1 MGLHLSQL
9 TASRESFTLNINNLD
24 NIKVLIVDDEPLIG
38 SALMQLFELEG
49 IPAIATTTPKSLPE
63 QLHLNWPGVVIT
75 DVNMPQLDGISLMCN
90 LLTKDKDLPI
100 ILLTGFGD
108 IAMAVQALKQGA
120 YDFLEKPFNNEHIL
134 DVVKR
139 ALEKRELTLENRKLK
154 RELESQSLPGPRI
167 LGRSPGI
174 EQMKHIIHQVID
186 MPADVLIEGETGT
199 GKELVARYLHDHSIR
214 HQANF
219 VAINCGAIPETIIE
233 SELFGAES
241 GAFTGADK
249 TRIGK
254 FEYANGGTIFLD
266 EIESTPLSL
275 QIKLL
280 RVLEDRKVERL
291 GSNRSIELDIR
302 VIAATKVDLAQLC
315 KTGEFRQD
323 LLYRLNLVTVPIPAL
338 RERRED
344 IGLLFLH
351 FARIASSRYHKAL
364 IALNAEQVAQLTSH
378 DWPGNVREL
387 RNLAERYVL
396 LGGEAAFATA
406 INSSVNLNC
415 GMSLQQRVEFF
426 ERLLIEEAL
435 SHNKGSI
442 KLTMEQLE
450 VPRKTL
456 YDKMQKYELD
466 RKRFIQ

>member
-1 MGLHLSQL
+1 MMLSD
-9 TASRESFTLNINNLD
+9 TLNKFDI
-24 NIKVLIVDDEPLIG
+24 VIVDDEPLIG
-38 SALMQLFELEG
+38 SALVQLFELESYRALSVTDPQQIEQG
-49 IPAIATTTPKSLPE
+49 IPE
-63 QLHLNWPGVVIT
+63 NWPGIIIS
-75 DVNMPQLDGISLMCN
+75 DVNMPDIDGLTLMGSL
-90 LLTKDKDLPI
+90 LSIDKDIPI
-100 ILLTGFGD
+100 ILLTGHGD

-120 YDFLEKPFNNEHIL
+120 YDFIEKPFNNEHML
-134 DVVKR
+134 DIAKR
-139 ALEKRELTLENRKLK
+139 AIEKRALTLENRSLK
-154 RELESQSLPGPRI
+154 KELESQSTPGPRI
-167 LGRSPGI
+167 LGSSPGI
-174 EQMKHIIHQVID
+174 KQMRHIIHQVID

-199 GKELVARYLHDHSIR
+199 GKELVARYLHDHSQR
-214 HQANF
+214 SEANF

-254 FEYANGGTIFLD
+254 FEYANGGTLFLD

-275 QIKLL
+275 QVKLL

-291 GSNRSIELDIR
+291 GSNKSIDLDIR
-302 VIAATKVDLAQLC
+302 IIAATKVDLKGLC
-315 KTGEFRQD
+315 DTGEFRQD

-344 IGLLFLH
+344 ISLLFLH
-351 FARIASSRYHKAL
+351 FARIASARYHKAL
-364 IALNAEQVAQLTSH
+364 IPLNSEHSAQLVSH

-396 LGGEAAFATA
+396 LGADAAFAT
-406 INSSVNLNC
+406 SLNQTKQLNAN
-415 GMSLQQRVEFF
+415 MSLQQRVEFF

-450 VPRKTL
+450 LPRKTL
-456 YDKMQKYELD
+456 YDKMQKFAIN
-466 RKRFIQ
+466 RKAFIQ

>member
-1 MGLHLSQL
+1 MSP
-9 TASRESFTLNINNLD
+9 ESLEQY
-24 NIKVLIVDDEPLIG
+24 KVIIVDDEPLIG
-38 SALMQLFELEG
+38 SALVQLFELEG
-49 IPAIATTTPKSLPE
+49 IPAFATSEPKSIIE
-63 QLHLNWPGVVIT
+63 RIDINWPGVLIS
-75 DVNMPQLDGISLMCN
+75 DVNMPELNGISLMQSLIKQDN
-90 LLTKDKDLPI
+90 DLPI

-108 IAMAVQALKQGA
+108 IAMAVNALKQGA
-120 YDFLEKPFNNEHIL
+120 YDFLEKPFNNEYML

-139 ALEKRELTLENRKLK
+139 ALEKRALTLENRTLK
-154 RELESQSLPGPRI
+154 QELESISLPGPRI
-167 LGRSPGI
+167 LGHSPGI
-174 EQMKHIIHQVID
+174 KQMKHILHQVLD

-199 GKELVARYLHDHSIR
+199 GKELVARYLHDHSVR
-214 HQANF
+214 NQANF

-233 SELFGAES
+233 SELFGAEA

-254 FEYANGGTIFLD
+254 FEYANGGTLFLD
-266 EIESTPLSL
+266 EIESTPLSI
-275 QIKLL
+275 QVKLL
-280 RVLEDRKVERL
+280 RVLEDRCVERL
-291 GSNRSIELDIR
+291 GSNKTVSLDIR
-302 VIAATKVDLAQLC
+302 IIAATKVDLDSLC

-338 RERRED
+338 KERRED

-364 IALNAEQVAQLTSH
+364 IPLTSEQGAQLTSH

-396 LGGEAAFATA
+396 LGAEAAFATS
-406 INSSVNLNC
+406 INNPINLN
-415 GMSLQQRVEFF
+415 GAMSLQQRVEFF

-442 KLTMEQLE
+442 KLTMEQLDL
-450 VPRKTL
+450 PRKTL
-456 YDKMQKYELD
+456 YDKMQKYDLD
-466 RKRFIQ
+466 RKLFIQ